1 MGVASRK
8 GRGLVLEG
16 VVCGDVAV
24 GRGGEWVKGRGLMGV
39 DLKGREWGL
48 GSVVVRGSSL
58 RTAERGLKS
67 GRAGGGGAGF
77 GFRKRSCKGRVG
89 AGTERVKRSGR
100 GFIGVVNQSAAAL
113 GRREETRM
121 RRRRAV
127 GGASAAIKAAAAP
140 PAAIRR

>member
-1 MGVASRK
+1 
-8 GRGLVLEG
+8 
-16 VVCGDVAV
+16 
-24 GRGGEWVKGRGLMGV
+24 MGV
-39 DLKGREWGL
+39 DLKEREWGL

-58 RTAERGLKS
+58 RTAEKGLKT

-77 GFRKRSCKGRVG
+77 GFRKRSFEVRVG
-89 AGTERVKRSGR
+89 AGAERVKKNGR

-127 GGASAAIKAAAAP
+127 GGASAAIKAAAAR